1 MVFIGHEN
9 SEARTKKEQW
19 TSSKTT
25 KVEGESGCKPA
36 DAATKTAC
44 PRLVRCSFSYAL
56 SKSMKK
62 E

>member
-56 SKSMKK
+56 LKSMKK